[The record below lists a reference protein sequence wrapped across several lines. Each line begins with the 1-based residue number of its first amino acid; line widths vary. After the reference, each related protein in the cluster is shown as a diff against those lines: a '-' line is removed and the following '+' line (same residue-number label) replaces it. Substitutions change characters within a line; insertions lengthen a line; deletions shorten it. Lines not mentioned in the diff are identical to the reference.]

1 MRRGEEQRRGEEEWD
16 MRWTMLRG
24 GSREGL
30 ITRNCNEIWFKGFFY
45 LNSSCT
51 FSFIFFILHSF
62 PSVFCL
68 ALEFS
73 IVIYCLWVDLS
84 VHLHAIK
91 GENERKNRSK
101 SERLEERFLVMFSK
115 TKELRTRSRI

>member
-1 MRRGEEQRRGEEEWD
+1 MKY
-16 MRWTMLRG
+16 
-24 GSREGL
+24 GS
-30 ITRNCNEIWFKGFFY
+30 KVFY

-68 ALEFS
+68 ALEFAIS

-91 GENERKNRSK
+91 GENERKNRTK